1 MTQQRNVSSGS
12 SRGSNEGESPS
23 LVSGAPLTSD
33 SRVDDLL
40 DEIDSLLEDNAE
52 AFVKSFVQKGGQ

>member
-1 MTQQRNVSSGS
+1 MAQQQQFPGGVSREQEDTQSAVPGTPLAS
-12 SRGSNEGESPS
+12 
-23 LVSGAPLTSD
+23 VSG
-33 SRVDDLL
+33 VDDLL

>member
-1 MTQQRNVSSGS
+1 MPQQGMSSSGS
-12 SRGSNEGESPS
+12 SRDHHDEGASGLP
-23 LVSGAPLTSD
+23 GAPQVSTSG
-33 SRVDDLL
+33 VDDLL

>member
-1 MTQQRNVSSGS
+1 MAQQQQFPGGVSRDQEATPSAVPSTPLASTSG
-12 SRGSNEGESPS
+12 
-23 LVSGAPLTSD
+23 
-33 SRVDDLL
+33 VDDLL

>member
-1 MTQQRNVSSGS
+1 MPQQHISAES
-12 SRGSNEGESPS
+12 SRDRDDDVSPFGGNAPAAS
-23 LVSGAPLTSD
+23 TSG
-33 SRVDDLL
+33 VDDLL

>member
-1 MTQQRNVSSGS
+1 MPQQQHSSGS
-12 SRGSNEGESPS
+12 SRDNRDDDSAVPAPAAPHVS
-23 LVSGAPLTSD
+23 VSG
-33 SRVDDLL
+33 VDDLL

>member
-1 MTQQRNVSSGS
+1 MSQKQVGGA
-12 SRGSNEGESPS
+12 SRDRD
-23 LVSGAPLTSD
+23 TSD
-33 SRVDDLL
+33 NEVVTTTAPSVSISGVDDLL

>member
-1 MTQQRNVSSGS
+1 MPQQQSSSSPSSRDRNEDLVSEGIATPPVLSSG
-12 SRGSNEGESPS
+12 
-23 LVSGAPLTSD
+23 
-33 SRVDDLL
+33 VDDLL

>member
-1 MTQQRNVSSGS
+1 MSQQRISAADS
-12 SRGSNEGESPS
+12 SRDRGEAEPS
-23 LVSGAPLTSD
+23 GLASAPQASASG
-33 SRVDDLL
+33 VDDLL

>member
-1 MTQQRNVSSGS
+1 MSQQQHESGS
-12 SRGSNEGESPS
+12 SREGRDEETAPVAPS
-23 LVSGAPLTSD
+23 APQVSVSA
-33 SRVDDLL
+33 VDDLL

>member
-1 MTQQRNVSSGS
+1 MSQKQVGGA
-12 SRGSNEGESPS
+12 SRDRD
-23 LVSGAPLTSD
+23 TSD
-33 SRVDDLL
+33 NEVVTTTAPSVSTSGVDDLL

>member
-1 MTQQRNVSSGS
+1 MSQQRISAADS
-12 SRGSNEGESPS
+12 SRDHGE
-23 LVSGAPLTSD
+23 VEASGLASAPQASA
-33 SRVDDLL
+33 SGVDDLL

>member
-1 MTQQRNVSSGS
+1 MPQQQHSSGF
-12 SRGSNEGESPS
+12 SRDNHDDAVIPAPAAPQVS
-23 LVSGAPLTSD
+23 VSG
-33 SRVDDLL
+33 VDDLL

>member
-1 MTQQRNVSSGS
+1 MPQQQSSSSPSSRDRNDDQVLSSVGTPPVLSSG
-12 SRGSNEGESPS
+12 
-23 LVSGAPLTSD
+23 
-33 SRVDDLL
+33 VDDLL

>member
-1 MTQQRNVSSGS
+1 MAQQQQFPGGVSRDNDDAQPAVPSTPSASASG
-12 SRGSNEGESPS
+12 
-23 LVSGAPLTSD
+23 
-33 SRVDDLL
+33 VDDLL